1 MAAKA
6 KTLRKGVFITFEGF
20 EGSGKSTQIK
30 LLADFLSQDKYPV
43 VVLREPGSTKIGE
56 KLRRILLDKNNV
68 SISQKAELML
78 YLAARAQIVEEKIMP
93 ALKEGKIILCDRFQD
108 ATVAYQGFGL
118 GMDREI
124 ISLFGNF
131 VTCKIKPD
139 LTILLDIPVKEGLKR
154 LGENKDR
161 IEERSIAY
169 HKRVRDGYLKMAKEE
184 PERIKLFSSKDIG
197 ITHEEIRKA
206 VKDFLCHLVT

>member
-1 MAAKA
+1 MAAK
-6 KTLRKGVFITFEGF
+6 TLKRGVFITFEGF

-30 LLADFLSQDKYPV
+30 LLAESLSRDKYSV
-43 VVLREPGSTKIGE
+43 VVLREPGSTKIGD
-56 KLRRILLDKNNV
+56 KVRRILLDKKNSSV
-68 SISQKAELML
+68 SRKAELLL
-78 YLAARAQIVEEKIMP
+78 YLAARAQIIEEKIIP

-124 ISLFGNF
+124 ISLFGDF

-161 IEERSIAY
+161 IEKRSIAY
-169 HKRVRDGYLKMAKEE
+169 HQRVRDGYLKMAKEE
-184 PERIKLFSSKDIG
+184 PERIKLFSSKNIRA
-197 ITHEEIRKA
+197 THEEIRKA
-206 VKDFLCHLVT
+206 VTDFICRLRM